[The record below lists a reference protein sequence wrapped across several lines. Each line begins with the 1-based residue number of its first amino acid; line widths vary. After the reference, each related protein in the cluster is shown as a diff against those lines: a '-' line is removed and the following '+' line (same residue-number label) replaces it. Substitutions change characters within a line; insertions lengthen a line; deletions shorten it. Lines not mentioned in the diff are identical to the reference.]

1 MDFQD
6 VKEKIRSII
15 SNIKSKFSKNDS
27 NENSTTQS
35 NDNNEM
41 LSIDDYF
48 SPGSSTVKK
57 DSKPTSKNN
66 GGSDILKKS
75 LDAAKTFINSADYN
89 PFADQ
94 EEVIKVDR
102 KEFKENWFKIF
113 IKSFIMILMLFLAA
127 LCSIMIYK
135 LGYSLLNNT
144 DVTSI
149 GSYSDYLV
157 PEGNLSPTINEN
169 DLIIVQNHEFYGIG
183 DIILYEFAGTSHKIG
198 KVTDIIRG
206 YYIITDNNIKV
217 GDYNSKIS
225 ESLVI
230 GKEVKT
236 IKNFKGIYNFITSP
250 LTIFF
255 AVGLIALYF
264 YLISKGKIKD
274 DKGII

>member
-6 VKEKIRSII
+6 VKEKILSAIN
-15 SNIKSKFSKNDS
+15 NIKSKFGKNSS

-35 NDNNEM
+35 NDNSEM

-57 DSKPTSKNN
+57 ENTPISKDNS
-66 GGSDILKKS
+66 GSDILKKG

-94 EEVIKVDR
+94 EEVVKVDR

-113 IKSFIMILMLFLAA
+113 IKSFIMILMLFLAV

-144 DVTSI
+144 DITSI
-149 GSYSDYLV
+149 GSYSDYIV
-157 PEGNLSPTINEN
+157 PESNLSPAINEN
-169 DLIIVQNHEFYGIG
+169 DLIIVQNHEFYEIG
-183 DIILYEFAGTSHKIG
+183 DVILYEFAGTSHKIG
-198 KVTDIIRG
+198 RVTDVIRG

-230 GKEVKT
+230 GKEVKI
-236 IKNFKGIYNFITSP
+236 IKNFKEIYNFITSP
-250 LTIFF
+250 LTIFL